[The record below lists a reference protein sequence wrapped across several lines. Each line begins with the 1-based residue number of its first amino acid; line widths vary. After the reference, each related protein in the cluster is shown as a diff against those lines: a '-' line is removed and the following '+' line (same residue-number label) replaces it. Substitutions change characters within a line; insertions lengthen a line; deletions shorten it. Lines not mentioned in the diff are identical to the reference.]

1 MDTFFKTLPTRHKTK
16 KVGIYYK
23 EIQKTV
29 IDDRGNSKVT
39 ILKDDR
45 VYSIQYKDIDDKW
58 KFKTIGKYS
67 DGIREAYCHQTRTK
81 IMNEV
86 RLGEQPD
93 IIKKKNI
100 QKEIITLHQ
109 LFLNYK
115 EQKKHENKSLLKA
128 EQMYMVYI
136 YKRFGNQDI
145 DTITTDDVVK
155 FKQDLL
161 DKNLAGSTI
170 NGNITFIG
178 TLFNLAIDDK
188 IYEKSNPVKSKKLKA
203 IKLDNARDRY
213 LTTKEV
219 QDLFDAVKENEVLTM
234 FVKLSLTTGGRLE
247 TILNI
252 QKKDINLD
260 NGTITLKDL
269 KTNTTYTG
277 FLSDEIVQLLEKQNG
292 TLSPNSYIVGGG
304 LTKFATRTLQR
315 HLKYI
320 LDDLFNEGLDTRDA
334 KNRTVIHT
342 LRHTFA
348 SHLAINGIPIF
359 TIQKL
364 MNHSDIKMTMRYAK
378 LAPDSGKVAIQ
389 GLHK

>member
-389 GLHK
+389 GLYK